1 MSETLLIVTCVIVI
15 AFIGY
20 SLVVSKKDSS
30 SGSDVLSTQLSNLME
45 RFVKLEEA
53 AKNMNTMPGSDVLS
67 TQLSDLMERFVKLE
81 EAAKNMNTMQS
92 SIDSTFKN
100 FQGMLND
107 RQERGAFSEVEL
119 EKLLRDRLPKQYL
132 KFQET
137 LSNNKRVDCL
147 IDFGDANSRICI
159 DSKFVLEN
167 FKNYAAAEN
176 DEDIKRYKKLFE
188 DDVMKNV
195 KKISEDY
202 IISGE
207 TAPHAIMFVR
217 SESVYRSII
226 DSEVDLMQKAREKN
240 VLIVSPSY
248 LWGLLNTL
256 RVFLKDSEMTK
267 KAQIIIKEI
276 GLIGKDIGRLVE
288 RTEDV
293 EKKFNLVADQFRS
306 IKVSAEKIQRRA
318 EKIEE
323 IEGTNIEKIEKDK

>member
-30 SGSDVLSTQLSNLME
+30 SGSDVLSTQLSN
-45 RFVKLEEA
+45 
-53 AKNMNTMPGSDVLS
+53 
-67 TQLSDLMERFVKLE
+67 LMERFVKLE

>member
-1 MSETLLIVTCVIVI
+1 MNEILLITTCVIVI
-15 AFIGY
+15 TFIGY
-20 SLVVSKKDSS
+20 LLATSKKNNS
-30 SGSDVLSTQLSNLME
+30 SGNEVLSTQLSN
-45 RFVKLEEA
+45 
-53 AKNMNTMPGSDVLS
+53 
-67 TQLSDLMERFVKLE
+67 LMERFVKLE

-119 EKLLRDRLPKQYL
+119 EKLLKDRLPKQYL

-167 FKNYAAAEN
+167 FKNYVAAEN
-176 DEDIKRYKKLFE
+176 DEEIKKFKKLFE
-188 DDVMKNV
+188 EDVMKNV

-207 TAPHAIMFVR
+207 TAPHAIMFIR

-226 DSEVDLMQKAREKN
+226 DSEIDLMQKAREKN

-267 KAQIIIKEI
+267 KAQLIIKEI

-293 EKKFNLVADQFRS
+293 EKKFNLVADQFRN

-323 IEGTNIEKIEKDK
+323 IEGSNIERIEKDKE

>member
-1 MSETLLIVTCVIVI
+1 MNEILLIITCVIVI

-20 SLVVSKKDSS
+20 LLATSKKNNS
-30 SGSDVLSTQLSNLME
+30 SGNEVLSTQLSN
-45 RFVKLEEA
+45 
-53 AKNMNTMPGSDVLS
+53 
-67 TQLSDLMERFVKLE
+67 LMERFVKLE

-119 EKLLRDRLPKQYL
+119 EKLLKDRLPKQYL

-147 IDFGDANSRICI
+147 IDFGDPNSRICI

-167 FKNYAAAEN
+167 FKNYVAAEN
-176 DEDIKRYKKLFE
+176 DEEIKKFKKLFE
-188 DDVMKNV
+188 EDVMKNV

-207 TAPHAIMFVR
+207 TAPHAIMFIR

-226 DSEVDLMQKAREKN
+226 DSEIDLMQKAREKN

-267 KAQIIIKEI
+267 KAQLIIKEI

-293 EKKFNLVADQFRS
+293 EKKFNLVADQFRN

-323 IEGTNIEKIEKDK
+323 IEGINIERIEKDKE

>member
-1 MSETLLIVTCVIVI
+1 MTDIVLILTCLVVLIFV
-15 AFIGY
+15 GY
-20 SLVVSKKDSS
+20 SIFSQKKEESN
-30 SGSDVLSTQLSNLME
+30 SGNEVLSTQLSNLME

-53 AKNMNTMPGSDVLS
+53 AKNMNI
-67 TQLSDLMERFVKLE
+67 
-81 EAAKNMNTMQS
+81 MQS
-92 SIDSTFKN
+92 SIDTTFKN

-119 EKLLRDRLPKQYL
+119 EKLLKDRLPKQYL

-147 IDFGDANSRICI
+147 IDFGDANSRICV
-159 DSKFVLEN
+159 DSKFVLDN
-167 FKNYAAAEN
+167 FKNYSAAEN
-176 DEDIKRYKKLFE
+176 EEDIKKYKKLFE

-195 KKISEDY
+195 KKISDDY

-267 KAQIIIKEI
+267 KAQVIIKEI
-276 GLIGKDIGRLVE
+276 GMIGKDIGRLVE

-293 EKKFNLVADQFRS
+293 EKKFNLVADQFRN
-306 IKVSAEKIQRRA
+306 IKTSAEKIQRRA
-318 EKIEE
+318 DKIQE
-323 IEGTNIEKIEKDK
+323 IEGTSVASIEDNK

>member
-30 SGSDVLSTQLSNLME
+30 SGSDVLSTQLSN
-45 RFVKLEEA
+45 
-53 AKNMNTMPGSDVLS
+53 
-67 TQLSDLMERFVKLE
+67 LMERFVKLE

-293 EKKFNLVADQFRS
+293 EKKFNLVADQFRN

>member
-1 MSETLLIVTCVIVI
+1 MNEILLITTCVIVI

-20 SLVVSKKDSS
+20 LLATSKKNNS
-30 SGSDVLSTQLSNLME
+30 SGNEVLSTQLSN
-45 RFVKLEEA
+45 
-53 AKNMNTMPGSDVLS
+53 
-67 TQLSDLMERFVKLE
+67 LMERFVKLE

-119 EKLLRDRLPKQYL
+119 EKLLKDRLPKQYL

-167 FKNYAAAEN
+167 FKNYIAAEN
-176 DEDIKRYKKLFE
+176 DEEIKKFKKLFE
-188 DDVMKNV
+188 EDVMKNV

-207 TAPHAIMFVR
+207 TAPHAIMFIR

-226 DSEVDLMQKAREKN
+226 DSEIDLMQKAREKN

-267 KAQIIIKEI
+267 KAQLIIKEI

-293 EKKFNLVADQFRS
+293 EKKFNLVADQFRN

-323 IEGTNIEKIEKDK
+323 IEGINIERIEKDKE

>member
-1 MSETLLIVTCVIVI
+1 MNEILLITTCVIVI

-20 SLVVSKKDSS
+20 LLATSKKNNS
-30 SGSDVLSTQLSNLME
+30 SGNEVLSTQLSN
-45 RFVKLEEA
+45 
-53 AKNMNTMPGSDVLS
+53 
-67 TQLSDLMERFVKLE
+67 LMERFVKLE

-119 EKLLRDRLPKQYL
+119 EKLLKDRLPKQYL

-167 FKNYAAAEN
+167 FKNYVAAEN
-176 DEDIKRYKKLFE
+176 DEEIKKFKKLFE
-188 DDVMKNV
+188 EDVMKNV

-202 IISGE
+202 IISRE
-207 TAPHAIMFVR
+207 TAPHAIMFIR

-226 DSEVDLMQKAREKN
+226 DSEIDLMQKAREKN

-267 KAQIIIKEI
+267 KAQLIIKEI

-293 EKKFNLVADQFRS
+293 EKKFNLVADQFRN

-323 IEGTNIEKIEKDK
+323 IEGINIERIEKDKE

>member
-30 SGSDVLSTQLSNLME
+30 S
-45 RFVKLEEA
+45 
-53 AKNMNTMPGSDVLS
+53 GSDVLS

-306 IKVSAEKIQRRA
+306 IKVSAEKIQRMA

>member
-1 MSETLLIVTCVIVI
+1 MNEILLITTCVIII

-20 SLVVSKKDSS
+20 LLATSKKNNS
-30 SGSDVLSTQLSNLME
+30 SGNEVLSTQLSN
-45 RFVKLEEA
+45 
-53 AKNMNTMPGSDVLS
+53 
-67 TQLSDLMERFVKLE
+67 LMERFVKLE

-119 EKLLRDRLPKQYL
+119 EKLLKDRLPKQYL

-167 FKNYAAAEN
+167 FKKYVVAEN
-176 DEDIKRYKKLFE
+176 DEEIKRFKKLFE
-188 DDVMKNV
+188 EDVMKNV

-207 TAPHAIMFVR
+207 TAPHAIMFIR

-226 DSEVDLMQKAREKN
+226 DSEIDLMQKAREKN

-267 KAQIIIKEI
+267 KAQLIIKEI

-293 EKKFNLVADQFRS
+293 EKKFNLVADQFRN

-323 IEGTNIEKIEKDK
+323 IEGINIERIEKDKE

>member
-30 SGSDVLSTQLSNLME
+30 SGSDVLSTQLSN
-45 RFVKLEEA
+45 
-53 AKNMNTMPGSDVLS
+53 
-67 TQLSDLMERFVKLE
+67 LMERFVKLE

-202 IISGE
+202 IILGE

>member
-1 MSETLLIVTCVIVI
+1 MTDIVLVLTCLVVLIFV
-15 AFIGY
+15 GY
-20 SLVVSKKDSS
+20 SIFSQKKEESN
-30 SGSDVLSTQLSNLME
+30 SGNEVLSTQLSNLME

-53 AKNMNTMPGSDVLS
+53 AKNMNI
-67 TQLSDLMERFVKLE
+67 
-81 EAAKNMNTMQS
+81 MQS
-92 SIDSTFKN
+92 SIDTTFKN

-119 EKLLRDRLPKQYL
+119 EKLLKDRLPKQYL

-159 DSKFVLEN
+159 DSKFVLDN
-167 FKNYAAAEN
+167 FKNYSAAEN
-176 DEDIKRYKKLFE
+176 EEDIKKYKKLFE

-195 KKISEDY
+195 KKISDDY

-267 KAQIIIKEI
+267 KAQVIIKEI
-276 GLIGKDIGRLVE
+276 GMIGKDIGRLVE

-293 EKKFNLVADQFRS
+293 EKKFNLVADQFRN
-306 IKVSAEKIQRRA
+306 IKTSAEKIQRRA
-318 EKIEE
+318 DKIQE
-323 IEGTNIEKIEKDK
+323 IEGTSVASIEDNK

>member
-30 SGSDVLSTQLSNLME
+30 SGSDVLSTQLSN
-45 RFVKLEEA
+45 
-53 AKNMNTMPGSDVLS
+53 
-67 TQLSDLMERFVKLE
+67 LMERFVKLE

-226 DSEVDLMQKAREKN
+226 DSEIDLMQKAREKN

>member
-53 AKNMNTMPGSDVLS
+53 AN
-67 TQLSDLMERFVKLE
+67 
-81 EAAKNMNTMQS
+81 NMNTMQS